1 MLMSADAVARWH
13 LLEEHHDWGD
23 RHAEHQ
29 RLQGRTG
36 WRHLRNLDHQQGRA
50 GRSACRGKRISGP
63 EEEFRSMFCSSGPGP
78 RQAKRLLVSGCRAEI
93 YGGCFYVAGESEF
106 AAPLLLRDCEADGS
120 GGAIYAQIELAA
132 QQISCS
138 HCKAPTSGCLEL
150 AYGHA
155 RLGNVTVATGSRLS
169 SASSIVGAGPNA
181 SISVGGVD
189 CRDAPG
195 CTLSVEHLNLT
206 RLLCPQGESRQPLAD
221 GTGEECKEC
230 PADEIRLVAPDE
242 AGSGVQGVQGA
253 EPESRHREHPS
264 FVSRMH
270 GAQPAPRR
278 ATSPLTARQR
288 S

>member
-120 GGAIYAQIELAA
+120 GRCHLRPNRARGAADQL
-132 QQISCS
+132 QPLQS
-138 HCKAPTSGCLEL
+138 PDFRVPR
-150 AYGHA
+150 A
-155 RLGNVTVATGSRLS
+155 RLR
-169 SASSIVGAGPNA
+169 P
-181 SISVGGVD
+181 
-189 CRDAPG
+189 
-195 CTLSVEHLNLT
+195 
-206 RLLCPQGESRQPLAD
+206 
-221 GTGEECKEC
+221 CK
-230 PADEIRLVAPDE
+230 
-242 AGSGVQGVQGA
+242 
-253 EPESRHREHPS
+253 
-264 FVSRMH
+264 
-270 GAQPAPRR
+270 
-278 ATSPLTARQR
+278 ARQR
-288 S
+288 DSCHRV